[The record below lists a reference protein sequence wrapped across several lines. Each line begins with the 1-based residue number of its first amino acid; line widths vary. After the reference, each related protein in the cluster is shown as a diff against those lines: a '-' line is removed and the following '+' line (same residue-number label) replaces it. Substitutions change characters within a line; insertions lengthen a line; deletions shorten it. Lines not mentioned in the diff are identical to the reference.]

1 MNNDPAPTSGG
12 RGVPSMRRCVLITL
26 LLAGIAGCAP
36 ANREQ
41 LVKEVLSKD
50 PEFAAV
56 LEKQQELSSR
66 IQTYE
71 RELTLKRST
80 VDKTIQQLRKDL
92 AEAANQVRAR
102 TADVKQRMEPDRKRL
117 ELSLSITGEELGA
130 KREQRVSLGR
140 QIAQLK
146 KSLKDPRVS
155 FSADQIAEKEAKIE
169 EMVRDAQRL
178 DQEMAG
184 LKEHIRLIK
193 IKLLLI
199 KF

>member
-1 MNNDPAPTSGG
+1 
-12 RGVPSMRRCVLITL
+12 MRRRVLAAL
-26 LLAGIAGCAP
+26 LAAGIAGCAP

-41 LVKEVLSKD
+41 LAKEALSQD
-50 PEFAAV
+50 PEFSAV
-56 LEKQQELSSR
+56 LEKHQELSSR

-80 VDKTIQQLRKDL
+80 VEKTIQQLRKDL
-92 AEAANQVRAR
+92 TEAARQVGVR
-102 TADVKQRMEPDRKRL
+102 TAEVKQRMEPDRKRL
-117 ELSLSITGEELGA
+117 ELTLSLAGEDLAA
-130 KREQRVSLGR
+130 KREQRANLGR
-140 QIAQLK
+140 QIVQSK
-146 KSLKDPRVS
+146 KSLKDPRLGL
-155 FSADQIAEKEAKIE
+155 SAEQLAQKEAKIG

-178 DQEMAG
+178 DQEMDG